1 LFFFFFTSLSCLVA
15 LFRITGLK
23 GDDYEIGIGG
33 AEKTHIG
40 KKKNESM
47 RQYNKKFKKH

>member
-1 LFFFFFTSLSCLVA
+1 M
-15 LFRITGLK
+15 K

-40 KKKNESM
+40 KKKNEST
-47 RQYNKKFKKH
+47 RP